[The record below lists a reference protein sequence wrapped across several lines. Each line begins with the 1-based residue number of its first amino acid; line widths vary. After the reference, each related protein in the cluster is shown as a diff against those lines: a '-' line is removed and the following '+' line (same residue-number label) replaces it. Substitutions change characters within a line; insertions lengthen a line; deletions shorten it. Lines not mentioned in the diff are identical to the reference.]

1 MIESGSE
8 KLRRL
13 RAEDIPAA
21 AELSA
26 QAGWNQTEEDW
37 RTLLELSAQGC
48 LAIEVDGHLAATTTL
63 LCYGRRLA
71 WLGMVLTKAEYQRRG
86 FARKLLECALK
97 YADSMGI
104 ATIKLDATDQG

>member
-1 MIESGSE
+1 MIEAGAE

-21 AELSA
+21 AQLSA

-37 RTLLELSAQGC
+37 RTLLELSPEGC
-48 LAIEVDGHLAATTTL
+48 LGVEVDGNLAATTTL

-71 WLGMVLTKAEYQRRG
+71 WIGMALGEHWEAIRVYARG
-86 FARKLLECALK
+86 FDLVIALGLAALFLLWLK
-97 YADSMGI
+97 SH
-104 ATIKLDATDQG
+104 LRSS